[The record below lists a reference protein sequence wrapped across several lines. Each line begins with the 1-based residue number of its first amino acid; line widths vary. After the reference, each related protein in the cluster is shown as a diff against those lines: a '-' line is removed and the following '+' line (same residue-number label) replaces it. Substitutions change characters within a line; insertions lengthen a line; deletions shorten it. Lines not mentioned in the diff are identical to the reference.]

1 MLIRS
6 IGLQCATFVPAS
18 CDGCN
23 RDDIRPIFV
32 LLETSRQKDFLP
44 YVFVPNSGKNIYEKH
59 QIVKMNSPRFHRHI
73 LFDQRLVHTKHSV
86 YETARGN

>member
-1 MLIRS
+1 MDMS
-6 IGLQCATFVPAS
+6 TQCATFVPAS
-18 CDGCN
+18 CDVCN

-44 YVFVPNSGKNIYEKH
+44 YVFVPNSGKYIYEKH
-59 QIVKMNSPRFHRHI
+59 QIVKMIVPVFTGISCLIRG
-73 LFDQRLVHTKHSV
+73 LYTKHSV